1 MDYKKIIKSRSA
13 RLKILRKLSFIPDKP
28 MLKTQYWIKTGH
40 RLNLKNPKRFTEKL
54 QWYKLYYRNPLMV
67 QCVDKYDVREYVRSK
82 GLEDILIP
90 CYGVFNSVEEIDW
103 ESLPDSFV
111 MKDTLGGGGN
121 SVAIVR
127 SKENN
132 NILDLKTKAEA
143 WASKPINKKGSGREW
158 PYYSGKKHRI
168 IIEHLLV
175 DEDHVEEGINDYKIY
190 CFNGK
195 PFCIHVDY
203 ARFGNHRRNYY
214 DTSWNR
220 LNVESNYPKSEHDFL
235 APANLEK
242 MLDIAHR
249 LSSDFPFVRVDLYNI
264 KGNIFFSEM
273 TFFPASGYMWYRPDE
288 FDFILGEQFILPN
301 AIKK

>member
-103 ESLPDSFV
+103 DALPDSFV

-195 PFCIHVDY
+195 PFCINVDY